1 MSGGG
6 SGYSNREK
14 EIGVYMKLKFTCKK
28 CKKRQ
33 RLEVGEVLVI
43 HRKKEDP
50 FVVYGREVRCKF
62 CKSTDMEVPY
72 AGLIVLLMQK
82 EISPGEEGILYV
94 EEKVGIE
101 DKFMPFLEV
110 RPYLEKRI
118 REEPENGELR
128 LRNANFLRK
137 FNEYNKAIAEYEES
151 LRLDSTLFPSLLN
164 LTDIFYHRSDE
175 YKEKGALTKAR
186 EYFERAVDLYKSGNA
201 TFATLPDKR
210 EIPFWIEDRRAI
222 LYPKKKFREK
232 RRKKR
237 KKYKK

>member
-1 MSGGG
+1 
-6 SGYSNREK
+6 
-14 EIGVYMKLKFTCKK
+14 MKLKFTCKK
-28 CKKRQ
+28 CRKRQ
-33 RLEVGEVLVI
+33 WLEVGEVHVI
-43 HRKKEDP
+43 HGKKEDP
-50 FVVYGREVRCKF
+50 FVVYGREMRCKF

-72 AGLIVLLMQK
+72 AGLIALLMRK

-128 LRNANFLRK
+128 LRNANFLRN
-137 FNEYNKAIAEYEES
+137 FNEYDKAVAEYEES
-151 LRLDSTLFPSLLN
+151 LRLDSNLFASLLN

-175 YKEKGALTKAR
+175 YKEQGALTKAR

-201 TFATLPDKR
+201 TFATIPDKR
-210 EIPFWIEDRRAI
+210 EISLWIEDRRTV
-222 LYPKKKFREK
+222 LYPKKKSKE
-232 RRKKR
+232 KKR
-237 KKYKK
+237 KKYKKKYKKK